1 MTDPN
6 AKPKYAIYDEAVGAL
21 TFLEASGG
29 VSFSGRLKNNTTID
43 LPDDWLGNKP
53 PEAVRTI
60 DPATINVQLTPIGVH
75 QDLFVKAVE
84 WGKKIVVQS
93 GSGGAIDCY
102 YTVTAQLAVNDEP
115 KHVSRKVKV
124 YDENGNDSHW
134 EEVA

>member
-84 WGKKIVVQS
+84 WGKKVVVQS

-102 YTVTAQLAVNDEP
+102 YTVTAQLAVNDVP
-115 KHVSRKVKV
+115 KTVTRKAKVK
-124 YDENGNDSHW
+124 DSEGNPHW

>member
-21 TFLEASGG
+21 TFLEANGG

-84 WGKKIVVQS
+84 WGKKVVVQS

-102 YTVTAQLAVNDEP
+102 YTVTAQLAVNDVP
-115 KHVSRKVKV
+115 KNITRKVKV
-124 YDENGNDSHW
+124 TDKQGDPHW

>member
-1 MTDPN
+1 MSE
-6 AKPKYAIYDEAVGAL
+6 PKYAIYDEAVGAL
-21 TFLEASGG
+21 TFLEGNSG

-84 WGKKIVVQS
+84 WGKNVVVQS

-102 YTVTAQLAVNDEP
+102 YTVTAQLAVNDVP
-115 KHVSRKVKV
+115 KNITRKVKV
-124 YDENGNDSHW
+124 TDKQGDPHW
-134 EEVA
+134 EEVT

>member
-102 YTVTAQLAVNDEP
+102 LSLI
-115 KHVSRKVKV
+115 HI
-124 YDENGNDSHW
+124 
-134 EEVA
+134 

>member
-1 MTDPN
+1 M
-6 AKPKYAIYDEAVGAL
+6 
-21 TFLEASGG
+21 
-29 VSFSGRLKNNTTID
+29 
-43 LPDDWLGNKP
+43 
-53 PEAVRTI
+53 RTI

>member
-1 MTDPN
+1 MTDVS
-6 AKPKYAIYDEAVGAL
+6 KLMYAIYDEAVGAL
-21 TFLEASGG
+21 TFLEGSSA
-29 VSFSGRLKNNTTID
+29 VSFSGQLNGGNYIEF
-43 LPDDWLGNKP
+43 PDDWTGKKP

-60 DPATINVQLTPIGVH
+60 DFNTINVQLTPVGH
-75 QDLFVKAVE
+75 YQELFVGALE
-84 WGKKIVVQS
+84 WGQRVEVKNNA
-93 GSGGAIDCY
+93 GSGVNCF

>member
-1 MTDPN
+1 MTDVS
-6 AKPKYAIYDEAVGAL
+6 KLKYAIYDEAVGAL
-21 TFLEASGG
+21 TFLEGSSA
-29 VSFSGRLKNNTTID
+29 VSFSGQLNGGNYIEF
-43 LPDDWLGNKP
+43 PDDWTGKKP

-84 WGKKIVVQS
+84 WGKKVVVQS

-115 KHVSRKVKV
+115 KNVTRRVKV
-124 YDENGNDSHW
+124 YEENGNDSHW

>member
-93 GSGGAIDCY
+93 GSGINCFY
-102 YTVTAQLAVNDEP
+102 SVTAQLAVNDEP
-115 KHVSRKVKV
+115 KNITRKVKV
-124 YDENGNDSHW
+124 MDENGNDSHW

>member
-1 MTDPN
+1 MS
-6 AKPKYAIYDEAVGAL
+6 KPKYAIYDEAVGAL
-21 TFLEASGG
+21 TFLEANGG

-43 LPDDWLGNKP
+43 LPDDWVGKKP

-84 WGKKIVVQS
+84 WGKKVVVQS

-102 YTVTAQLAVNDEP
+102 YTVTAQLAVNDVP
-115 KHVSRKVKV
+115 KNITRKVKV
-124 YDENGNDSHW
+124 TDKQGDPHW

>member
-1 MTDPN
+1 MSE
-6 AKPKYAIYDEAVGAL
+6 PKYAIYDEAVGAL
-21 TFLEASGG
+21 TFLEGNSG

-102 YTVTAQLAVNDEP
+102 YTVTAQLAVNDVP
-115 KHVSRKVKV
+115 KNITRKVKV
-124 YDENGNDSHW
+124 TDKQGDPHW

>member
-1 MTDPN
+1 MSE
-6 AKPKYAIYDEAVGAL
+6 PKYAIYDEAVGAL
-21 TFLEASGG
+21 TFLEGNSG
-29 VSFSGRLKNNTTID
+29 VQFSGQLNGGNYINF
-43 LPDDWLGNKP
+43 PDDWVGKKP

-60 DPATINVQLTPIGVH
+60 DFNTINVQLTPDGH
-75 QDLFVKAVE
+75 YQELFVGALE
-84 WGKKIVVQS
+84 WGQRVEVKNNA
-93 GSGGAIDCY
+93 GSGVNCF

>member
-1 MTDPN
+1 MSE
-6 AKPKYAIYDEAVGAL
+6 PKYAIYDEAVGAL
-21 TFLEASGG
+21 TFLEGNSG

-84 WGKKIVVQS
+84 WGKKVVVQS

-102 YTVTAQLAVNDEP
+102 YTVTAQLAVNDVP
-115 KHVSRKVKV
+115 KNITRKVKV
-124 YDENGNDSHW
+124 TDKQGDPHW

>member
-21 TFLEASGG
+21 TFLEANGG

-43 LPDDWLGNKP
+43 LPDDWVGKKP

-84 WGKKIVVQS
+84 WGKKVVVQS

-102 YTVTAQLAVNDEP
+102 YTVTAQLAVNDVP
-115 KHVSRKVKV
+115 KNITRKVKV
-124 YDENGNDSHW
+124 TDKQGDPHW

>member
-1 MTDPN
+1 MTDLSQV
-6 AKPKYAIYDEAVGAL
+6 KYAIYDEAVGAL
-21 TFLEASGG
+21 TFLEGSSG
-29 VSFSGRLKNNTTID
+29 VSFSGQLNGGSNYIQF
-43 LPDDWLGNKP
+43 PDDWVGKKP

-84 WGKKIVVQS
+84 WGKKVVVQS

-102 YTVTAQLAVNDEP
+102 YTVTAQLAVNDVP
-115 KHVSRKVKV
+115 KNITRKVKV
-124 YDENGNDSHW
+124 TDKQGDPHW

>member
-1 MTDPN
+1 MSE
-6 AKPKYAIYDEAVGAL
+6 PKYAIYDEAVGAL
-21 TFLEASGG
+21 TFLEGNSG

-43 LPDDWLGNKP
+43 LPDDWVGKKP

-84 WGKKIVVQS
+84 WGKKVVVQS

-102 YTVTAQLAVNDEP
+102 YTVTAQLAVNDVP
-115 KHVSRKVKV
+115 KNITRKVKV
-124 YDENGNDSHW
+124 TDKQGDPHW

>member
-1 MTDPN
+1 MSE
-6 AKPKYAIYDEAVGAL
+6 PKYAIYDEAVGAL
-21 TFLEASGG
+21 TFLEGSSG
-29 VSFSGRLKNNTTID
+29 VSFSGQLSGGNYINF
-43 LPDDWLGNKP
+43 PDDWVGKKP

-84 WGKKIVVQS
+84 WGKKVVVQS

-102 YTVTAQLAVNDEP
+102 YTVTAQLAVNDVP
-115 KHVSRKVKV
+115 KNITRKVKV
-124 YDENGNDSHW
+124 TDKQGDPHW

>member
-1 MTDPN
+1 MSE
-6 AKPKYAIYDEAVGAL
+6 PKYAIYDEAVGAL
-21 TFLEASGG
+21 TFLEGNSG

-84 WGKKIVVQS
+84 WGKKVVVQS

-102 YTVTAQLAVNDEP
+102 YTVTAQLAVNDVP
-115 KHVSRKVKV
+115 KNITRKVKV
-124 YDENGNDSHW
+124 TDKQGDPHW
-134 EEVA
+134 EEVT